1 VYRGSSSEK
10 SSVES
15 SVGACVGGEDVVVVV
30 VGVDAMGAMGEV
42 MGEAME

>member
-1 VYRGSSSEK
+1 
-10 SSVES
+10 
-15 SVGACVGGEDVVVVV
+15 VGGEDVVVVV